1 MYFNSPLRYPGG
13 KGKLAKFV
21 KLIFQQ
27 NGLLDCHYVEP
38 FAGGAGIALALLFD
52 EYVSHVHINDL
63 NKSIYSFWH
72 SVLNETDALCDRI
85 LNTNVT
91 LEEWHRQR
99 CIQQQ
104 PQKVSQLDRGFSTF
118 FMNRTNRS
126 GIIKGGLVGGKKQ
139 NGKWKLDARF
149 NKENLVLRIRR
160 IARYRSR
167 ISIYNYDAAYFINKI
182 LPTLPSSTLAYLDPP
197 YYKKGQELY
206 ENFYEHNDHVEIANL
221 VSGINKKWIV
231 SYDNTP
237 EILRL
242 YNDYKYLIY
251 SLSYSA
257 AVRYKGSEIM
267 FFSDDLDI
275 PTVENPAKIKNSYV
289 NSFLH

>member
-21 KLIFQQ
+21 RLVFQQ

-52 EYVSHVHINDL
+52 EYVSYIHINDL
-63 NKSIYSFWH
+63 NKSIYAFWY

-85 LNTNVT
+85 LNTKVT

-99 CIQQQ
+99 YIQRH
-104 PQKVSQLDRGFSTF
+104 PQKVSQIDLAFSTF

-126 GIIKGGLVGGKKQ
+126 GIIKGGLIGGKKQ

-149 NKENLVLRIRR
+149 NKENLVLRIKR
-160 IARYRSR
+160 IVRYRSR
-167 ISIYNYDAAYFINKI
+167 ISIYNYDAAYFIRKI
-182 LPTLPSSTLAYLDPP
+182 LSTLPSSTLVYLDPP

-221 VSGINKKWIV
+221 VSELDKKWIV

-237 EILRL
+237 EILHL
-242 YNDYKYLIY
+242 YDGFKNLIY

-257 AVRYKGSEIM
+257 AIRYKGSEIM
-267 FFSDDLDI
+267 FFCDNLDI
-275 PTVENPAKIKNSYV
+275 PNIENPAKIKSNYI
-289 NSFLH
+289 NSF